1 MNSFKFIVKPE
12 TVTIED
18 KTNNIIKQDYI
29 SNSYLQLDIT
39 TLMQYLCLNGLIESG
54 YKTGENYR
62 STVFAN
68 KIINSNYIITSIS
81 DINKIS
87 FTKDFF
93 TYCTVIFK
101 LPINMDD
108 GNYYINRQ
116 RRYCKN
122 PRDHPSCDRLGTES
136 LPDCFIFDE
145 NTTRMFNTY
154 LINYSKLDSKYKS
167 VYISTDN
174 NESMILLSDNTVI
187 GTGFSNRHFSN
198 YGHNYTQTHRHSDF
212 INKNSTIIK
221 NLIDE
226 YINQL
231 IKTCSCIHNT
241 MSENIVY
248 TDDPDIII
256 QVIKNNQKI
265 IDNIKNYSAINNFD
279 QHAKFEIKDIEQ
291 VLKEYN
297 IAKNK
302 RSEFNKYI
310 EENRINLCKMM
321 NIEVSD
327 ESSDDSDESS
337 DESTEDYS
345 DTKLLDKII
354 DSMQER
360 YKSALKETERNILKQ
375 KLWEEYNNNNN

>member
-1 MNSFKFIVKPE
+1 MNSFKFIVKPK

-29 SNSYLQLDIT
+29 RNSYLQLDIT

-54 YKTGENYR
+54 YGTGENHR
-62 STVFAN
+62 GNNFAWRAINHKHIITRESNAN
-68 KIINSNYIITSIS
+68 KI
-81 DINKIS
+81 
-87 FTKDFF
+87 FLKDFF
-93 TYCTVIFK
+93 MYCTDVFK
-101 LPINMDD
+101 LPINMNNS
-108 GNYYINRQ
+108 NYYINKQ
-116 RRYCKN
+116 ERYCNKSSSDN
-122 PRDHPSCDRLGTES
+122 RMSIAE

-145 NTTRMFNTY
+145 NTIGMFNTY
-154 LINYSKLDSKYKS
+154 LKNYSKLDSKYKS
-167 VYISTDN
+167 VYISTDVN
-174 NESMILLSDNTVI
+174 NVKSILLLSDDTMI
-187 GTGFSNRHFSN
+187 GLNFGSYYFS
-198 YGHNYTQTHRHSDF
+198 NYTQTRNYRCEDF
-212 INKNSTIIK
+212 INKDSTIIK
-221 NLIDE
+221 NLINE

-256 QVIKNNQKI
+256 EVIKNNQKI

-321 NIEVSD
+321 NIEVSNKCS
-327 ESSDDSDESS
+327 ESENESCN
-337 DESTEDYS
+337 ESTEDYS

-375 KLWEEYNNNNN
+375 KLWEEYKNN

>member
-18 KTNNIIKQDYI
+18 KTNNIVKQDYI
-29 SNSYLQLDIT
+29 RDSYLQLDIT
-39 TLMQYLCLNGLIESG
+39 TLMQYLCLNNLIRSG
-54 YKTGENYR
+54 YKTGENYGGND
-62 STVFAN
+62 FIY
-68 KIINSNYIITSIS
+68 KIIDHKHVITSKS
-81 DINKIS
+81 DIDNIP
-87 FTKDFF
+87 FNKDFF
-93 TYCTVIFK
+93 TYCANVFK

-108 GNYYINRQ
+108 GNYYINKQ
-116 RRYCKN
+116 KRYCNNSTSN
-122 PRDHPSCDRLGTES
+122 PGYNNRLSTGD
-136 LPDCFIFDE
+136 LPNCFIFDE
-145 NTTRMFNTY
+145 NTTRMFNVY
-154 LINYSKLDSKYKS
+154 LANYSELDSKYKS
-167 VYISTDN
+167 VYIPTHDYNPKS
-174 NESMILLSDNTVI
+174 ILLLSDDTMI
-187 GTGFSNRHFSN
+187 GLNIGSRYFS
-198 YGHNYTQTHRHSDF
+198 NYTQTRNHRCEDF
-212 INKNSTIIK
+212 IKKDATIIK
-221 NLIDE
+221 NLINE

-256 QVIKNNQKI
+256 EVIKNNQKI

-327 ESSDDSDESS
+327 KCSESENESSEDCN
-337 DESTEDYS
+337 DYS

-375 KLWEEYNNNNN
+375 KLWEEYKNN

>member
-1 MNSFKFIVKPE
+1 MNSFKFIVRPE

-18 KTNNIIKQDYI
+18 KTNNIVKQDYI
-29 SNSYLQLDIT
+29 RDSYLQLDIT

-54 YKTGENYR
+54 YGTGENHR
-62 STVFAN
+62 SNNFAWRAINHKHIITRESNAN
-68 KIINSNYIITSIS
+68 KI
-81 DINKIS
+81 
-87 FTKDFF
+87 FLKDFF
-93 TYCTVIFK
+93 MYCTNVFK
-101 LPINMDD
+101 LPVNMNNS
-108 GNYYINRQ
+108 NYYINKQ
-116 RRYCKN
+116 ERYCNKSSSDN
-122 PRDHPSCDRLGTES
+122 RMSIAE

-145 NTTRMFNTY
+145 NMTRMFNTY
-154 LINYSKLDSKYKS
+154 LANYSKLDSKYKS
-167 VYISTDN
+167 VYISTDVN
-174 NESMILLSDNTVI
+174 NVKSILLLSDDTMI
-187 GTGFSNRHFSN
+187 GLNFGSYYFS
-198 YGHNYTQTHRHSDF
+198 NYTQTRNYRCEDF
-212 INKNSTIIK
+212 INKDSTIIK
-221 NLIDE
+221 NLINE

-256 QVIKNNQKI
+256 EVIKNNQKI
-265 IDNIKNYSAINNFD
+265 INNIKNYSAINNFD

-321 NIEVSD
+321 NIEVSNECS
-327 ESSDDSDESS
+327 ESCNESCN
-337 DESTEDYS
+337 ESENESCNDYS

-375 KLWEEYNNNNN
+375 KLWEEYNNNN

>member
-29 SNSYLQLDIT
+29 RDSYLQLDIT

-62 STVFAN
+62 TSSLAWRVFKHN
-68 KIINSNYIITSIS
+68 HIITRES
-81 DINKIS
+81 DINKVY
-87 FTKDFF
+87 FKDFF
-93 TYCTVIFK
+93 MYCANVFK
-101 LPINMDD
+101 LPINSND

-116 RRYCKN
+116 ERYCNKSSN
-122 PRDHPSCDRLGTES
+122 DNRLSMTE

-154 LINYSKLDSKYKS
+154 LANYFLLDSKYKS
-167 VYISTDN
+167 VYISADVN
-174 NESMILLSDNTVI
+174 NIKSMLLLSDNTAI
-187 GTGFSNRHFSN
+187 GSNFGSRYFSN
-198 YGHNYTQTHRHSDF
+198 YNQSCNYRCENF
-212 INKNSTIIK
+212 INKDSTIIK

-256 QVIKNNQKI
+256 EVIKNNQKI

-321 NIEVSD
+321 NIEVSK
-327 ESSDDSDESS
+327 ECSDESCNESCNES
-337 DESTEDYS
+337 DNESCNDYS

-375 KLWEEYNNNNN
+375 KLWEEYNNNN

>member
-12 TVTIED
+12 TVTID
-18 KTNNIIKQDYI
+18 SDTKNIIKQDYI
-29 SNSYLQLDIT
+29 RDSYLQLDIT
-39 TLMQYLCLNGLIESG
+39 TLMQYLCLNNLIRSG
-54 YKTGENYR
+54 YKTGENYAGND
-62 STVFAN
+62 FAHSV
-68 KIINSNYIITSIS
+68 IDSDYIITSES
-81 DINKIS
+81 DNNKTLS
-87 FTKDFF
+87 SGDFF
-93 TYCTVIFK
+93 TYCTKVFK
-101 LPINMDD
+101 LPVSMDD
-108 GNYYINRQ
+108 GNYYINKQ
-116 RRYCKN
+116 KRYCKN
-122 PRDHPSCDRLGTES
+122 PSDHPSCDRLTTTS
-136 LPDCFIFDE
+136 LPDCFVFDE

-154 LINYSKLDSKYKS
+154 LANYSVLDDKYKS
-167 VYISTDN
+167 VYISTN
-174 NESMILLSDNTVI
+174 NKSKLLLSENTVI
-187 GTGFSNRHFSN
+187 NSGFSRCHWSQYRHE
-198 YGHNYTQTHRHSDF
+198 YTKTHIHHKNF
-212 INKNSTIIK
+212 IKEDSTIIK
-221 NLIDE
+221 NLI
-226 YINQL
+226 

-256 QVIKNNQKI
+256 EVIKNNQKI

-321 NIEVSD
+321 NIEASNECSD
-327 ESSDDSDESS
+327 ESDESCN
-337 DESTEDYS
+337 ESCNSYS

-375 KLWEEYNNNNN
+375 KLWEEYNNN

>member
-1 MNSFKFIVKPE
+1 MNSFKFIVRPE
-12 TVTIED
+12 TVTID
-18 KTNNIIKQDYI
+18 SNTKNIIKQDYI
-29 SNSYLQLDIT
+29 RDSYLQLDIT
-39 TLMQYLCLNGLIESG
+39 TLMQYLCLNNLIRSG
-54 YKTGENYR
+54 YKTGENYGSKDFTWR
-62 STVFAN
+62 VFKHN
-68 KIINSNYIITSIS
+68 HIITCES
-81 DINKIS
+81 DTDKVC
-87 FTKDFF
+87 FKDFF
-93 TYCTVIFK
+93 TYCTEVFK
-101 LPINMDD
+101 LPINSND

-116 RRYCKN
+116 ERYCNKSSSDN
-122 PRDHPSCDRLGTES
+122 RLSITE
-136 LPDCFIFDE
+136 LPDCFVFDE
-145 NTTRMFNTY
+145 NTTRMFSKY
-154 LINYSKLDSKYKS
+154 LANYSKLDSKYKS
-167 VYISTDN
+167 VYISTNIDDVK
-174 NESMILLSDNTVI
+174 SILLLSDNTVI
-187 GTGFSNRHFSN
+187 GTGFSSRYLSN
-198 YGHNYTQTHRHSDF
+198 HNHNYTQIHRHSDF
-212 INKNSTIIK
+212 INKDSTIIK
-221 NLIDE
+221 NLINE

-256 QVIKNNQKI
+256 EVIKNNQKI

-321 NIEVSD
+321 NIEVSNECSESCNESD
-327 ESSDDSDESS
+327 NESSNESNN
-337 DESTEDYS
+337 DYS

-375 KLWEEYNNNNN
+375 KLWEEYNN

>member
-1 MNSFKFIVKPE
+1 MNSFKFIVRPE
-12 TVTIED
+12 TVTID
-18 KTNNIIKQDYI
+18 SNTKNIIKQDYI
-29 SNSYLQLDIT
+29 RDSYLQLDIT
-39 TLMQYLCLNGLIESG
+39 TLMQYLCLNNLIRSG

-62 STVFAN
+62 DNEFACSV
-68 KIINSNYIITSIS
+68 IDSDYIITSES
-81 DINKIS
+81 DNNKTLS
-87 FTKDFF
+87 SGDFF
-93 TYCTVIFK
+93 TYCTKVFK
-101 LPINMDD
+101 LPVSMDD
-108 GNYYINRQ
+108 GNYYINKQ
-116 RRYCKN
+116 KRYCKN
-122 PRDHPSCDRLGTES
+122 PSDHSSCNRLRTTDLPS
-136 LPDCFIFDE
+136 CFIFDE

-154 LINYSKLDSKYKS
+154 LANYSKLDDKYKS
-167 VYISTDN
+167 VYISTN
-174 NESMILLSDNTVI
+174 NEPKLLLSENTVI
-187 GTGFSNRHFSN
+187 NSSFNRCHWSQ
-198 YGHNYTQTHRHSDF
+198 YRHEYTKTHIHHKNF
-212 INKNSTIIK
+212 IKKDATIIK

-256 QVIKNNQKI
+256 EVIKNNQKI

-327 ESSDDSDESS
+327 KCSDENENESS
-337 DESTEDYS
+337 EDYS

-375 KLWEEYNNNNN
+375 KLWEEYNNNN